1 MAVNPYRIVRVITP
15 IPIYIR
21 YWREPVQTRDG
32 LPAQGNEVGDVRAV
46 LDELALYMWDGAQ
59 WRRLTNRLFTQLEDT
74 PESYSGQGKKYVR
87 VKETEDGLE
96 FAVPSFLELTDT
108 PSSYTGQGGKFVRV
122 KPTEDGLEF
131 GYPKFTELLDTPSS
145 YLGYAKHL
153 VRVKPTEDG
162 LEFIDWKHTRAPKV
176 IVPDDFDDIQR
187 AIDWLADN
195 YGGGLVFLK
204 AQDYKLET
212 TLELRNGVS
221 LIGIPAVVDT
231 TFKLPKL
238 IPTVSPVI
246 TQDSRTGSGSGS
258 VLMWLEF
265 DGQGTIERAIYDC
278 FAWMDIIRCSFTGF
292 VTEAIFTR
300 CAMLRITGCWFD
312 TCKVA
317 IHIASGHCVVEDNDF
332 MDNDVDIVADGSEHV
347 IRGNRSVGAKTDS
360 IQVAGS
366 RNSIYGNIIRDP
378 NASGGDYGGIKVSGS
393 KNIIS
398 GNHVYD
404 TRSTSL
410 LTFGIYEVSG
420 ADYNIIYGNLIDRYV
435 KEGVHVEGSNTV
447 TGLNLEIP
455 A

>member
-1 MAVNPYRIVRVITP
+1 
-15 IPIYIR
+15 
-21 YWREPVQTRDG
+21 
-32 LPAQGNEVGDVRAV
+32 
-46 LDELALYMWDGAQ
+46 MWDGAQ

-74 PESYSGQGKKYVR
+74 PESYSGQAKKYVR

-96 FAVPSFLELTDT
+96 FAVPAFTELSDT
-108 PSSYTGQGGKFVRV
+108 PSSYSGQGGKFVRV

-162 LEFIDWKHTRAPKV
+162 LEFIDWKHIRAPKV
-176 IVPDDFDDIQR
+176 IVPDDITDIQK

-195 YGGGLVFLK
+195 YGGGLVLLR
-204 AQDYKLET
+204 AQDYKIEA
-212 TLELRNGVS
+212 TLELKNGVS

-238 IPTVSPVI
+238 VPTVSPVI
-246 TQDSRTGSGSGS
+246 TQDSRTGSASGS

-265 DGQGTIERAIYDC
+265 DGQGSIERAIYDC
-278 FAWMDIIRCSFTGF
+278 FAWMDIVRCSFSGF
-292 VTEAIFTR
+292 VTEAVFTR

-317 IHIASGHCVVEDNDF
+317 VNVASGHCVVEDNDF
-332 MDNDVDIVADGSEHV
+332 MNNEVDIIVGGSEHV

-360 IQVAGS
+360 IQVTGS
-366 RNSIYGNIIRDP
+366 QNSIYGNIIRDP
-378 NASGGDYGGIKVSGS
+378 NASGGDYGGIRLGGGGNVVIG
-393 KNIIS
+393 NII
-398 GNHVYD
+398 ND
-404 TRSTSL
+404 TRSTAL
-410 LTFGIYEVSG
+410 LTYGIYEVSG
-420 ADYNIIYGNLIDRYV
+420 VNNNVIVGNLIRRYV
-435 KEGVHVEGSNTV
+435 KEGIHIEGTDTV
-447 TGLNLEIP
+447 YGLNLEIP